1 MFMKMS
7 HYAYLVGFRLVLIAE
22 FEKVTDQKLLNVS
35 QLSRPDLTK
44 QEFHALLTELK
55 SDSDSVN
62 PFNEGLII
70 DKSIKEASPETSCLS
85 TILFVIHSE
94 W

>member
-1 MFMKMS
+1 M
-7 HYAYLVGFRLVLIAE
+7 
-22 FEKVTDQKLLNVS
+22 
-35 QLSRPDLTK
+35 TK
-44 QEFHALLTELK
+44 QEFHVLLTELK